1 MSKKLSKSKI
11 KLKEKEEDQEEMIE
25 GEKDN
30 KENDK
35 IKNKGKKYLKELKE
49 IVSKN
54 EKTSNKK
61 IKNTFY
67 NKDLKEKKKIT
78 KKEKIT
84 KTEYKEEIEEEE
96 PFEKEE
102 NKKTPKIKIP
112 KKIQKSG
119 GNKKLYLKNDN
130 FEKDLMEIY
139 KKLSSPNESHKNI
152 NLKYCEKKLRSVLN
166 ICQNDHDLIINR
178 NIIDKL
184 NRISLHNKM
193 NLNYIIGDIYI
204 SLMNKETIFDYDGKD
219 YDKNDALLFINKVIQ
234 FKDIIKT
241 TRIGITYNNCLMKF
255 LFKITE
261 QIDLDEDQLKS
272 IKLIIENNKEIDHTL
287 IYIKSFK
294 ASKVSKVS
302 FFDFILSLSLDL
314 RKQPNIYEQYKIFI
328 QNKVEIIKIIENSN
342 LEDKDLY
349 NSYLSFGKFL
359 LFLFYNNSFTLFLEG
374 GDGNKIEIDG
384 IRQLLYDGYENN
396 VEINIINEE
405 KYYIEDDNNIKELK
419 EQLCIII
426 LKYVEKYI
434 KILNI
439 ILYNI

>member
-1 MSKKLSKSKI
+1 MR
-11 KLKEKEEDQEEMIE
+11 
-25 GEKDN
+25 
-30 KENDK
+30 
-35 IKNKGKKYLKELKE
+35 
-49 IVSKN
+49 
-54 EKTSNKK
+54 
-61 IKNTFY
+61 
-67 NKDLKEKKKIT
+67 
-78 KKEKIT
+78 
-84 KTEYKEEIEEEE
+84 
-96 PFEKEE
+96 
-102 NKKTPKIKIP
+102 
-112 KKIQKSG
+112 
-119 GNKKLYLKNDN
+119 
-130 FEKDLMEIY
+130 
-139 KKLSSPNESHKNI
+139 
-152 NLKYCEKKLRSVLN
+152 KKLRSVIN
-166 ICQNDHDLIINR
+166 TCQIIPNLLINR
-178 NIIDKL
+178 YIILKL
-184 NRISLHNKM
+184 NRGSLHNKM

-204 SLMNKETIFDYDGKD
+204 SLMNKETIFDYNSKD
-219 YDKNDALLFINKVIQ
+219 YEKNDALLFINKVIQ
-234 FKDIIKT
+234 FKDIIKS

-349 NSYLSFGKFL
+349 NSYLSLGKFL
-359 LFLFYNNSFTLFLEG
+359 FFLFYNNSFTLYLEG
-374 GDGNKIEIDG
+374 GDGNKNEIDG

-434 KILNI
+434 KITKYYSIQYLI
-439 ILYNI
+439 FILIKRLYFCHFKKYQKK